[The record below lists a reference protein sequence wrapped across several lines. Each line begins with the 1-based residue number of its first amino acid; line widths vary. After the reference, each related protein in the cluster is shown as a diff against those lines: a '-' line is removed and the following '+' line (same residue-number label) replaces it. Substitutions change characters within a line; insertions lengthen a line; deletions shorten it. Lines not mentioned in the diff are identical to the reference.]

1 MADEG
6 RYAVVRGSSSDAPSP
21 FWSGFKAGG
30 SMEWDDELAGLMG
43 YDKEEYRKRKK
54 QAQEA
59 GPGTYTAG
67 KVAGGIASTLIPGGL
82 ATKALGTGLRGVAAA
97 GGLLGA
103 GTGGIEAMGEYEP
116 AEGQF
121 SPTEMLTKGAIGA
134 GVGGGIGAVAAPVT
148 SLALSGARG
157 VSRYAYDTLTA
168 GRGENPA
175 LRAGARALERQGTS
189 PADLQRQLIAGAAPQ
204 VQNAPPE
211 LLATVIRGQQANLTA
226 TQIAAEVHRAHGV
239 VISPQQIGRI
249 QAAFTRGTAEAPR
262 DLMKLS
268 EELAAAQGRNP
279 EAGRTGLTTA
289 MQDIATSPG
298 RGREIALQN
307 MGATMESSPERIT
320 TRLGQQ
326 TGQNLNFREEMTNRI
341 AQRQADA
348 NQAYGAAYQV
358 FPTPPTAELQPVLGR
373 FGQEALEIG
382 GETGSKIRQGMQF
395 MRNIFGERDL
405 DTSMWER
412 FHSARQN
419 LDKYIAGLRNSASPD
434 NYAISQLVQMRRE
447 LNQIIRARNP
457 QFAAADARFA
467 SDMAKEE
474 AMRLGRSMPIKSG
487 QAQDDTLNMI
497 RELERRSGQGAHAEE
512 IRDHFIMGLMRR
524 VADEVETSG
533 GVPPRWVQPLTG
545 GLRPGPRATMHSA
558 IAEPLP
564 GATPQAQQG
573 LERTATGVTGT
584 LEDEARLRKIF
595 TDVWGNSKT
604 AERMAA
610 QQDARE
616 LPRIAADMMTG
627 NLPGLL
633 GRVSESISRVLHERN
648 NVELARIITQTDPR
662 VLFLALQ
669 RMQQMR
675 PYMQAGGAA
684 IGSTSTAAPLGFA
697 NLLTGP

>member
-239 VISPQQIGRI
+239 AISPQQIGRI
-249 QAAFTRGTAEAPR
+249 QAAFTRGTNEAPR
-262 DLMKLS
+262 DLLKLS
-268 EELAAAQGRNP
+268 EELAASQGRLP

-307 MGATMESSPERIT
+307 MGATMEGSPERII

-326 TGQNLNFREEMTNRI
+326 TGQNLDFRAEMT
-341 AQRQADA
+341 ARQAARRTAA
-348 NQAYGAAYQV
+348 NQAYGAAYQQ
-358 FPTPPTAELQPVLGR
+358 FPTPPTAELQPILGR
-373 FGQEALEIG
+373 YGQEAAEIG
-382 GETGSKIRQGMQF
+382 GETGSRIRQAINF
-395 MRNIFGERDL
+395 MRNVFADDAL
-405 DTSMWER
+405 DTNLWER
-412 FHSARQN
+412 FHNGRID
-419 LDKYIAGLRNSASPD
+419 LDRFMTGLRGGASPD
-434 NYAISQLVQMRRE
+434 NNALRIIGNMRRD
-447 LNQIIRARNP
+447 LNQAVYARNP
-457 QFAAADARFA
+457 AFQ
-467 SDMAKEE
+467 
-474 AMRLGRSMPIKSG
+474 
-487 QAQDDTLNMI
+487 
-497 RELERRSGQGAHAEE
+497 
-512 IRDHFIMGLMRR
+512 
-524 VADEVETSG
+524 
-533 GVPPRWVQPLTG
+533 
-545 GLRPGPRATMHSA
+545 
-558 IAEPLP
+558 
-564 GATPQAQQG
+564 
-573 LERTATGVTGT
+573 
-584 LEDEARLRKIF
+584 
-595 TDVWGNSKT
+595 
-604 AERMAA
+604 
-610 QQDARE
+610 
-616 LPRIAADMMTG
+616 
-627 NLPGLL
+627 
-633 GRVSESISRVLHERN
+633 
-648 NVELARIITQTDPR
+648 
-662 VLFLALQ
+662 
-669 RMQQMR
+669 
-675 PYMQAGGAA
+675 
-684 IGSTSTAAPLGFA
+684 
-697 NLLTGP
+697 